1 MATNLAASALRVG
14 PVEVASSEMEN
25 RLYLHLKIQM
35 IVLVIRG
42 KELETNIC
50 GLTIDNLVLVAAT
63 RKEDSHFIF
72 LLIYTE
78 EPVIQTKVTKTRLCL
93 KIRIS
98 NVDA

>member
-1 MATNLAASALRVG
+1 MATNLAASALKVG

-50 GLTIDNLVLVAAT
+50 GLTTDNLVLVAAT

-72 LLIYTE
+72 LQICTE
-78 EPVIQTKVTKTRLCL
+78 VPVILTKVTKTRLCL